1 MAKNDQGMKEIEL
14 EGYRAGLAGESRSN
28 LLYFSRDERMCF
40 EQGYYRGAVE
50 IARKRQ
56 EKKEAENGR

>member
-28 LLYFSRDERMCF
+28 HRIFPAGSPL
-40 EQGYYRGAVE
+40 
-50 IARKRQ
+50 IH
-56 EKKEAENGR
+56 

>member
-28 LLYFSRDERMCF
+28 HLYFDKNKRMAF
-40 EQGYYRGAVE
+40 EVGYYRGTIEA
-50 IARKRQ
+50 ARKLQ
-56 EKKEAENGR
+56 EKKEADNGR